1 MTLRRRVILAA
12 LAALF
17 VCGSARAAESPEDL
31 AQKAAESWLK
41 RVDAGQYAES
51 WDAAAPVFKGAV
63 TKEQWKQAAG
73 AARTPLGAFVSRTL
87 KSRQL
92 THTLPGA
99 PDGFYVVIQ
108 YDAVFKNKAAAVET
122 VTAVRAD
129 GTIWKVVGYF
139 VR

>member
-1 MTLRRRVILAA
+1 MTAPRRVILAVVTA
-12 LAALF
+12 LLVGAPAH
-17 VCGSARAAESPEDL
+17 AESPEAL

-41 RVDAGQYAES
+41 LVDAGQYAES

-73 AARTPLGAFVSRTL
+73 AARTPLGALVSRTL